1 MDSRQVEDVME
12 DVSLGS
18 RWLRPNAGCFAKS
31 VLAILLLIPLAGCG
45 SLHSWYHNG
54 FKVGPE
60 YRRPA
65 VQVEDQWID
74 ADLPQ
79 VHTDRRIDAAWWSV
93 FNDPV
98 LDQLVAMAYRQNL
111 PLRVAALRVL
121 EARAQRA
128 IAAGNL
134 LPQRQQAFGSYSRN
148 QRSRNTQPRFG
159 NLMPRAWDQWATGLD
174 ASWEFEIWGRYRR
187 AIDAA
192 DAELN
197 ANIEDYDAILV
208 TLIGDVAS
216 TYIEI
221 RSLDERL
228 ALARENVK
236 VQEGSLAVAESRFRH
251 GRVSELDVDQ
261 ARTNVE
267 ATKALIPQL
276 EQQRRKAQNRLAV
289 LLGMPPRDLTD
300 LLAGAGQIPQA
311 PAEVVVGM
319 PADLVR
325 QRPDVRRAE
334 RKVAA
339 QSERIGIAMT
349 DLYPMFSVTGSLSV
363 SAENLNELFTGASTA
378 GIISPNFRWN
388 ILNYGRIHNN
398 VRVQDARFQQLAVSY
413 ENTVL
418 QACRETED
426 AIVEFLKSREQLQH
440 LEASVAAAQRSVN
453 TVQAQYRAG
462 GADFGRVFVLE
473 AVLVSQQEKMV
484 EVRRNVALGLV
495 RVYKSLG
502 GGWQIRNGATVING
516 TAAETS
522 EPIN

>member
-1 MDSRQVEDVME
+1 MDGDYVVGTQSTCARPPARKIF
-12 DVSLGS
+12 VSL
-18 RWLRPNAGCFAKS
+18 LT
-31 VLAILLLIPLAGCG
+31 LACVTMATGCG
-45 SLHSWYHNG
+45 SMQSWYHNG

-65 VQVEDQWID
+65 VHVEDQWID
-74 ADLPQ
+74 SDHPD
-79 VHTDRRIDAAWWSV
+79 VHTDTRLDTAWWSV
-93 FNDPV
+93 FSDPV
-98 LDQLVAMAYRQNL
+98 LDQLISTAYQENL

-128 IAAGNL
+128 IASGNL
-134 LPQRQQAFGSYSRN
+134 FPQRQQAFGSYARN

-159 NLMPRAWDQWATGLD
+159 GLMPRAWDQWATGLD
-174 ASWEFEIWGRYRR
+174 ATWEFDVWGRFRR
-187 AIDAA
+187 AIQAT

-216 TYIEI
+216 TYVEI

-228 ALARENVK
+228 GLARENVT
-236 VQEGSLAVAESRFRH
+236 VQEGSLAVAESRFRN

-267 ATKALIPQL
+267 ATRALIPEL
-276 EQQRRKAQNRLAV
+276 EKQRRKAQNRLAV
-289 LLGMPPRDLTD
+289 LLGMPPADLTE
-300 LLAGAGQIPQA
+300 LLGGPGQIPVA
-311 PAEVVVGM
+311 PAEIVVGV

-349 DLYPMFSVTGSLSV
+349 DLYPMFSVNGSISV
-363 SAENLNELFTGASTA
+363 GAENLSELFTGASTT
-378 GIISPNFRWN
+378 GLVTPNLRWN
-388 ILNYGRIHNN
+388 ILNYGRIQNN
-398 VRVQDARFQQLAVSY
+398 VRVQDARFQQLAVAYDNS
-413 ENTVL
+413 VL

-426 AIVEFLKSREQLQH
+426 AIVEFLKSKERLQH
-440 LEASVAAAQRSVN
+440 LEASVDAANRSVK

-473 AVLVSQQEKMV
+473 AVLVTQQEKMV
-484 EVRRNVALGLV
+484 EARRDVALGLV
-495 RVYKSLG
+495 RVYKALG
-502 GGWQIRNGATVING
+502 GGWQIRTTPTAPVASVENG
-516 TAAETS
+516 
-522 EPIN
+522 P